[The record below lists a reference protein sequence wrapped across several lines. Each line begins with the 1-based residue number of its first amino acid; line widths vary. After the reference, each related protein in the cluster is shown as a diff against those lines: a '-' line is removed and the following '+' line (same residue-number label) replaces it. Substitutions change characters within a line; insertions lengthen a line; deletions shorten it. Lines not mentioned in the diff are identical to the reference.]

1 MKNKI
6 LAIFVALCSVAFD
19 GSAAT
24 VSSFSPQ
31 GEATQVRQ
39 IVIKFDQ
46 PAVAFGD
53 GRASDPVDVSCAM
66 LQPIQG
72 AGHWLNSRT
81 WVYDFAQELP
91 AGVVCN
97 VRLRSGAS
105 GFLDGGL
112 KGEAHYA
119 FNTGAPAI
127 VSVQPDD
134 GASIAE
140 DQIFVLSLSGPASP
154 QSVRSRVWCAVEGL
168 GERVPVRL
176 IEGRDRAAV
185 IKLNGLEK
193 EASADPLRVV
203 TLACN
208 RALPAAAKVQLVYG
222 AGVASAGPQSGALRT
237 TTDRRL
243 DFQVRAPFTAELR
256 CQREN
261 ARSGCIPILPI
272 RLAFSAPVPVALLQ
286 GISLKS
292 ESKGYPAVI
301 EQDFDDQQ
309 NQTTA
314 TAVSFA
320 PPFDEKAAFAINIP
334 AGLRDDSDRPLSNAG
349 NFPLSVRTG
358 AMPVLAKFAAAPF
371 GVIERLAEPQGV
383 GVLPLTLRNLEP
395 QLDVRNMQVPVAR
408 GQLDTLRPDSDPEII
423 AWYRKVRQYNN
434 FLIERSRARQ
444 DVKGPLPPDVQGS
457 ENFVETRAL
466 SLLSGLPAASQ
477 IELPAKVE
485 GDLRPFEVIGVPLSA
500 GFHVVELASGQLGQ
514 ALLDE
519 RYGTQRRMFVRTSV
533 LVTNLGVHFKLGRE
547 NSVAWVTTLDQGQ
560 PVAGA
565 MVRVSDCQGRPVA
578 QGITD
583 ASGIANFKGISPQA
597 PTCTGDE
604 GYSQAYFVS
613 ARARQSKTESGTG
626 TIEDIAFTWTDW
638 DRGIEPWRFNVPTSR
653 AAASDIRAHSVLDRP
668 LLRAGETLAM
678 KHILR
683 AQTSRGFG
691 HVDRPPTR
699 LVITHVGSGQKFES
713 DLAWYETAT
722 GGQSSES
729 LFTLPAAAKLGQY
742 QIALSDDRGEL
753 AETGTFRAEEF
764 RLPILSGQ
772 IRPADPGPLVRAASL
787 PVDVQVQFVAGGPA
801 AGLPVQVSAVVRD
814 RQIAF
819 PAGEGFVFSGP
830 QRDRAASADGGQDGA
845 DDQTQQVVASRLP
858 LTLDRLG
865 GGKLTIGQI
874 PVSDTPRELLLEAT
888 YPDPNGE
895 IQTLRSTQTLW
906 PANVIAGIRTEN
918 WVSVGQKLNVQ
929 ALALDPD
936 GQPRAGVALAVSAV
950 AHRIESTRKRM
961 VGGFYSYENRT
972 VSTNLGSVCSGKSDA
987 QGIFSCEAAL
997 AQAGEVELIVT
1008 ATDASGH
1015 RSQAATS
1022 VFVTRQGEMWFG
1034 GADSDRMDVLAER
1047 KTYQPGEVAKL
1058 QVRMPFRE
1066 ATALVAI
1073 EREGILETQVV
1084 RLNGQ
1089 DPTLSLKVQ
1098 PNWGPNVYVSVLA
1111 LRGRLQVVPWYSFFT
1126 WGYRSPGRWWSAFTS
1141 PDNRQGPAPTALVDL
1156 SKPTF
1161 RFGMAALRV
1170 GDAAHR
1176 LNVKVEADKTA
1187 YPVRSK
1193 AQVTVTVTQP
1203 DGQPAAR
1210 AEIALAAVDKAL
1222 LELMPNRSWNLLEAM
1237 LGQRAW
1243 GVATSTAQME
1253 IVGRRHYGRK
1263 AVPAGGGGG
1272 GGTAR
1277 ELFDTLLLW
1286 NGRIALDDQ
1295 GRAQVTVPLNDALT
1309 TFEIVAVADMST
1321 GLFGTGATSIRST
1334 QDVQIIS
1341 GLPPLVRERDRYT
1354 AQFTLRNTTAAAM
1367 NLKVTARSGGVGLAP
1382 QSVAIPANESRLVS
1396 WEVIAPA
1403 QTGPVQAESAT
1414 ATAKQTGAANTA
1426 AQQAGAMQAAA
1437 ASGSAQTIV
1446 WEVGAKD
1453 EASGA
1458 QDAINV
1464 TQRLVPVVPVTVQQ
1478 ATLVQLAEP
1487 LKLPVQM
1494 PAGALP
1500 GKGGLKLSLE
1510 ASLAQGLPGVR
1521 TWLASYPFTCL
1532 EQSAS
1537 KALGLQDAGQW
1548 EHVQQQMP
1556 GYLDA
1561 DGLAN
1566 YFPVRA
1572 GDGNQGSDALTA
1584 YLLSAAHAAQ
1594 QSDPRFAL
1602 SAPLAQQM
1610 LAGLAAFVEGRI
1622 ERSFWSPRP
1631 DLEARKLAAI
1641 EALSRYGKAVPGML
1655 DSLVIDPKRWP
1666 THTVIDWLSIL
1677 KRVPAISQRDRRI
1690 AQANQIL
1697 RERLIYQGSRVMF
1710 NNERDDQWW
1719 WLMQNG
1725 DVNAARIL
1733 LTVMHDP
1740 KWRDDLAGLATGL
1753 LGRQQRGAW
1762 STTTANVWGSLAIRA
1777 FAAATEAVPVSG
1789 STVAALGATR
1799 TTTNL
1804 SAAGDHVLWLSWP
1817 TTAGAEPLSVTHQGT
1832 GKPWLTVQ
1840 SMAAVPLEAPRFAGY
1855 QIRRTIEPV
1864 QQADKSLAAGIY
1876 SRGDILRVTLEVNAS
1891 ADMTWVVVTDPV
1903 PAGATILGGGLGRDS
1918 AIAAQGERD
1927 LGAAWPAYQARSFE
1941 AFTAYYAYV
1950 PSGVVKV
1957 QYTMRLNNA
1966 GTFALPPS
1974 RVEAMYAPEIFGE
1987 TPNPSMRVQ

>member
-1 MKNKI
+1 MTNKI
-6 LAIFVALCSVAFD
+6 LAIFVALCGVVFEV
-19 GSAAT
+19 SAAT

-39 IVIKFDQ
+39 IVIRFDQ

-53 GRASDPVDVSCAM
+53 GRAPDPVDVSCAM
-66 LQPIQG
+66 PQPIQG
-72 AGHWLNSRT
+72 TGHWLNPRT

-91 AGVVCN
+91 AGVMCDA
-97 VRLRSGAS
+97 RLRSGAA

-112 KGEAHYA
+112 RGDAHYA
-119 FNTGAPAI
+119 FNTGAPTI
-127 VSVQPDD
+127 LNTQPDE
-134 GASIAE
+134 GAAIAE

-154 QSVRSRVWCAVEGL
+154 QSIRSRVWCAVEGL

-176 IEGRDRAAV
+176 IEGADRAMV
-185 IKLNGLEK
+185 IKLSGLEK
-193 EASADPLRVV
+193 EASSDPLRVV

-208 RALPAAAKVQLVYG
+208 RTLPASAKVQLVYG

-237 TTDRRL
+237 AADRRL

-292 ESKGYPAVI
+292 GSKNSPAVI

-320 PPFDEKAAFAINIP
+320 PPFDEKAAFTLHIP

-349 NFPLSVRTG
+349 NFPLAFRTS

-371 GVIERLAEPQGV
+371 GVIERLSEPQGV

-395 QLDVRNMQVPVAR
+395 PLDLRNLPVPAAR
-408 GQLDTLRPDSDPEII
+408 GQVDDLRLDSDPEII
-423 AWYRKVRQYNN
+423 AWYRKIRLYDHA
-434 FLIERSRARQ
+434 LIERSRVRQ
-444 DVKGPLPPDVQGS
+444 DVSSALPPDAPGS
-457 ENFVETRAL
+457 ESFVETRAL
-466 SLLSGLPAASQ
+466 SLLSGLPAASR
-477 IELPAKVE
+477 IALPAKAE
-485 GDLRPFEVIGVPLSA
+485 GDLRSFEVIGVPLSP
-500 GFHVVELASGQLGQ
+500 GFHVVELASGKLGH

-519 RYGTQRRMFVRTSV
+519 RYGAQRKMFVRTSV
-533 LVTNLGVHFKLGRE
+533 LVTNLAVHFKLGRE

-578 QGITD
+578 QGTTD
-583 ASGIANFKGISPQA
+583 ASGIARFKGISPQA
-597 PTCTGDE
+597 PTCMGDG

-613 ARARQSKTESGTG
+613 ARARQPKTETGIG
-626 TIEDIAFTWTDW
+626 TIEDLAFTWTDW
-638 DRGIEPWRFNVPTSR
+638 DRGIEPWRFNVPTSQ
-653 AAASDIRAHSVLDRP
+653 AAGSDIRAHSVLDRS

-691 HVDRPPTR
+691 RVDPPPTR

-713 DLAWYETAT
+713 DLTWYETAT

-729 LFTLPAAAKLGQY
+729 RFTLPATAKLGQY
-742 QIALSDDRGEL
+742 QIALAGGRGEI
-753 AETGTFRAEEF
+753 AETGTFRVEEF
-764 RLPILSGQ
+764 RLPILSGRV
-772 IRPADPGPLVRAASL
+772 RPAMAGALVRASSL

-830 QRDRAASADGGQDGA
+830 RLDRADSADGGQEGA
-845 DDQTQQVVASRLP
+845 DDQTQQVVANRLP

-865 GGKLTIGQI
+865 GGKLTIGQL
-874 PVSDTPRELLLEAT
+874 PVSDIPRELLLEAT
-888 YPDPNGE
+888 YPDPSGE
-895 IQTLRSTQTLW
+895 IQTIRSTQTLW
-906 PANVIAGIRTEN
+906 PAMVIAGIKAES
-918 WVSVGQKLNVQ
+918 WVSVGKKLNVQ
-929 ALALDPD
+929 ALALDTD
-936 GQPRAGVALAVSAV
+936 GKPRADVSLAVSAV

-961 VGGFYSYENRT
+961 VGGFYSYENRS
-972 VSTNLGSVCSGKSDA
+972 VSTNLGSVCAGKSDA
-987 QGIFSCEAAL
+987 QGMFSCEAAL
-997 AQAGEVELIVT
+997 GQAGEVELIVT

-1047 KTYQPGEVAKL
+1047 KTYQPGEIAKL

-1084 RLNGQ
+1084 TLTGQ

-1098 PNWGPNVYVSVLA
+1098 PDWGPNVYVSVLA

-1126 WGYRSPGRWWSAFTS
+1126 WGYRSPGRWWSAFNS

-1161 RFGMAALRV
+1161 RFGMATLRV

-1176 LNVKVEADKTA
+1176 LNVKVEVDKTS
-1187 YPVRSK
+1187 YPVRGK

-1203 DGQPAAR
+1203 GGQPAAR

-1243 GVATSTAQME
+1243 GVTTSTAQME

-1272 GGTAR
+1272 GSATR

-1321 GLFGTGATSIRST
+1321 GLFGTGTTSIRST

-1341 GLPPLVRERDRYT
+1341 GLPPLVREQDRYT

-1367 NLKVTARSGGVGLAP
+1367 NLKVTARSGGVDLAP
-1382 QSVAIPANESRLVS
+1382 QSVAIPANASRQVS
-1396 WEVIAPA
+1396 WDVIAPA
-1403 QTGPVQAESAT
+1403 QTGAT
-1414 ATAKQTGAANTA
+1414 QTGTTQTGAPRT
-1426 AQQAGAMQAAA
+1426 GT

-1446 WEVGAKD
+1446 WELGAKD

-1458 QDAINV
+1458 QDAIKV

-1478 ATLVQLAEP
+1478 ATLVQLAQP
-1487 LKLPVQM
+1487 LTLPVQA
-1494 PAGALP
+1494 PAGALA

-1521 TWLASYPFTCL
+1521 TWLANYPFACL
-1532 EQSAS
+1532 EQTAS

-1548 EHVQQQMP
+1548 SHVQQQMS

-1584 YLLSAAHAAQ
+1584 YLLAAAHTAQ
-1594 QSDPRFAL
+1594 KSDPRFAL
-1602 SAPLAQQM
+1602 NPPLAQQM

-1631 DLEARKLAAI
+1631 DLDVRKLAAI
-1641 EALSRYGKAVPGML
+1641 EALSRYGQAVPAML
-1655 DSLVIDPKRWP
+1655 DSIVIDPKRWP
-1666 THTVIDWLSIL
+1666 THAVIDWLNIL
-1677 KRVPAISQRDRRI
+1677 KRVPTIPRRDSLM
-1690 AQANQIL
+1690 AQASQIL
-1697 RERLIYQGSRVMF
+1697 RARLIYQGTRVMF

-1725 DVNAARIL
+1725 DVNAARLL
-1733 LTVMHDP
+1733 LTVLDDP
-1740 KWRDDLAGLATGL
+1740 QWRDDLAGLATGL

-1777 FAAATEAVPVSG
+1777 FAAAKESVPVSG
-1789 STVAALGATR
+1789 STFATLGATQA
-1799 TTTNL
+1799 TTDL
-1804 SAAGDHVLWLSWP
+1804 STTGDHPLWLSWP
-1817 TTAGAEPLSVTHQGT
+1817 ATGGAEPLSVAHQGA

-1840 SMAAVPLEAPRFAGY
+1840 SMAAVPLEAPRFSGY

-1864 QQADKSLAAGIY
+1864 QQADTSLAAGSY

-1891 ADMTWVVVTDPV
+1891 ADMTWVVVTDPI
-1903 PAGATILGGGLGRDS
+1903 PAGAAILGGGLGRDS

-1927 LGAAWPAYQARSFE
+1927 LGTAWPAYQARSFE
-1941 AFTAYYAYV
+1941 SFTAYYAYV

-1987 TPNPSMRVQ
+1987 APNPSIRVQ